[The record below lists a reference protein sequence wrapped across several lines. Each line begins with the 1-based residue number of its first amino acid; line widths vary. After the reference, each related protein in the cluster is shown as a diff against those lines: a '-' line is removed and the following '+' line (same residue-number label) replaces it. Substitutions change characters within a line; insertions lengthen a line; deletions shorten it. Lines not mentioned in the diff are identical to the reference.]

1 MFHAAGLSS
10 TLLLFWFS
18 TLVIAAV
25 IPFYLLLLL
34 SFFSA
39 AGVISLLLRFGPK
52 VLAAVGN
59 GENNN
64 QQPHRCGDRNTAR
77 GFPEKART
85 QRRAQRVEQH
95 VLSDSSG
102 SDDSTQHHRHRNL
115 VESETD
121 EEVEAWNLNGPRYG
135 HQQHH
140 HNSRSHDYKLKFDIP
155 RRDCIEAP
163 AASGKNGLEEL
174 AFGAWMRATP
184 LEKRRNRRS
193 AVLPG
198 FQTGRRVGGRDNRW
212 GPDTSRH
219 WRTASGEVMVEAVG
233 GLNGSVGY
241 KNGLNEI
248 MERII
253 VVVMWGTVSILR
265 I

>member
-1 MFHAAGLSS
+1 MMGEVKEVDVGASGEFLRV
-10 TLLLFWFS
+10 
-18 TLVIAAV
+18 LVV
-25 IPFYLLLLL
+25 VDVVKP
-34 SFFSA
+34 
-39 AGVISLLLRFGPK
+39 LRRCLRMD
-52 VLAAVGN
+52 VLGD
-59 GENNN
+59 GEETVMVLRYERL
-64 QQPHRCGDRNTAR
+64 PEICFRCGR
-77 GFPEKART
+77 
-85 QRRAQRVEQH
+85 
-95 VLSDSSG
+95 L
-102 SDDSTQHHRHRNL
+102 
-115 VESETD
+115 
-121 EEVEAWNLNGPRYG
+121 G
-135 HQQHH
+135 H
-140 HNSRSHDYKLKFDIP
+140 FG
-155 RRDCIEAP
+155 RDCIEAP
-163 AASGKNGLEEL
+163 TASGKNGLEGL

-184 LEKRRNRRS
+184 LEKRWNRRS

-219 WRTASGEVMVEAVG
+219 WRTASGEAMVEAVG